1 MYCPQCGTEAE
12 ENARFCAK
20 CGRDLSGST
29 EQPRTAAETREA
41 GPYVP
46 DHLAWAILSMI
57 FCCIPTGI
65 VSIVYA
71 AQVNGKVAE
80 GDLAGA
86 REASAKAKTWAWVS
100 FGIGILV
107 YVILPLYFILMLA
120 TF

>member
-20 CGRDLSGST
+20 CGR
-29 EQPRTAAETREA
+29 EVRA
-41 GPYVP
+41 YVP

-86 REASAKAKTWAWVS
+86 REASEKAKTWAWVS

-107 YVILPLYFILMLA
+107 FYILLMLA
-120 TF
+120 SVVFY